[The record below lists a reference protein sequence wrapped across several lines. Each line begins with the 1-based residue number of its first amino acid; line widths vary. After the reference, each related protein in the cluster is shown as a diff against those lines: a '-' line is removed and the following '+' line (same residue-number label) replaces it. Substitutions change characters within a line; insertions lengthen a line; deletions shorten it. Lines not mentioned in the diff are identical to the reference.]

1 MNSIKTLNEE
11 FNESK
16 KTIQSLIETSGNIIG
31 KETLSDTFKSK
42 MGDNITINLFEKDAV
57 FLESKKS
64 KKLDSESDNYFN
76 QKNLET
82 LKTNKIAFGGDDEDD
97 DDDNLSK
104 YKDDDHSLQIDDDN

>member
-1 MNSIKTLNEE
+1 MNSIKSLNEE

-31 KETLSDTFKSK
+31 KETITDSLKSK
-42 MGDNITINLFEKDAV
+42 MGDNITINLFENDAV
-57 FLESKKS
+57 FLKS
-64 KKLDSESDNYFN
+64 KLKADVLNSESDINFK

-97 DDDNLSK
+97 DNLSK
-104 YKDDDHSLQIDDDN
+104 